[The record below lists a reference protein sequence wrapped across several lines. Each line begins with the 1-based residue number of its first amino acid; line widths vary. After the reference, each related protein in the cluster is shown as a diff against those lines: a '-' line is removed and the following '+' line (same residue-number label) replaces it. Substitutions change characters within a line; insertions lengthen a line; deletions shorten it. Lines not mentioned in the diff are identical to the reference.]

1 MNTVVEKTAFNYCM
15 DLLHIFDTQEAIV
28 NALKIRFDGL
38 PIHGKIYYKSYYNP
52 QMTAEDIRNL
62 IKIGQNGELDP
73 SGLQQD
79 CLGMTPLHILACSTV
94 QCLELYQL
102 MVDKYPE
109 NLIVEDAW
117 GATPLLYAVWGD
129 APSEIVHFLVNSY
142 QSLYPNHEFDWNDMV
157 ITLGRA
163 NASKAVIR
171 NLLRHLQPTLSPE
184 YIIGWDLTYS
194 WGVG

>member
-1 MNTVVEKTAFNYCM
+1 
-15 DLLHIFDTQEAIV
+15 
-28 NALKIRFDGL
+28 
-38 PIHGKIYYKSYYNP
+38 
-52 QMTAEDIRNL
+52 
-62 IKIGQNGELDP
+62 
-73 SGLQQD
+73 
-79 CLGMTPLHILACSTV
+79 
-94 QCLELYQL
+94 
-102 MVDKYPE
+102 
-109 NLIVEDAW
+109 LIVEDAW
-117 GATPLLYAVWGD
+117 GAVPLLYAVWGD
-129 APSEIVHFLVNSY
+129 APSEIIQFLVNSY